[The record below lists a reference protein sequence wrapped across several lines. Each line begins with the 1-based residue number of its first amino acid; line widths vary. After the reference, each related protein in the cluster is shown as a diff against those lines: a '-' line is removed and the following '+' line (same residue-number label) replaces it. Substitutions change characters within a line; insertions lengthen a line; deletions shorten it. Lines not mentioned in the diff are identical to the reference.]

1 MLVFVIS
8 QRSLTVSRNS
18 PRCPGEESR
27 KASGYSGLGTRA
39 ATVYV
44 PDVLMMIVVV
54 SAATVIVLS
63 CCLLPAVLVCSLPLS
78 LLFPFR
84 NVVTVLVACCRCLL
98 CLRFLLLLHPLVFGS
113 PVLEPHFNLRTKT
126 YPFSFT
132 SVIPWSSVEPL

>member
-8 QRSLTVSRNS
+8 QTSLTVCCRNC

-27 KASGYSGLGTRA
+27 DASGDSGLGTRA

-44 PDVLMMIVVV
+44 PDVLVVIVVV
-54 SAATVIVLS
+54 PATTVIVLRS
-63 CCLLPAVLVCSLPLS
+63 CRLLPAVLVCPLSLS

-84 NVVTVLVACCRCLL
+84 NMMTVLVACSRCLL
-98 CLRFLLLLHPLVFGS
+98 RLRFLLLLHPLVFGS

-126 YPFSFT
+126 HPFSLT
-132 SVIPWSSVEPL
+132 SVIA